1 MNKCKYC
8 NKELKEKYFENK
20 IGTFCSED
28 HFNKYLDSLSDNEYS
43 ELQNTFCVC
52 SDD

>member
-1 MNKCKYC
+1 MKKCKYC
-8 NKELKEKYFENK
+8 NEELNENHFENK
-20 IGTFCSED
+20 IGIFCSED
-28 HFNKYLDSLSDNEYS
+28 YFNKYLDSLSDNEYS

>member
-1 MNKCKYC
+1 MKKCKYC
-8 NKELKEKYFENK
+8 NEELNENNFENK
-20 IGTFCSED
+20 VGIFCSED

-43 ELQNTFCVC
+43 ELQNTFCVY